1 MSILKAPLLR
11 PALILALA
19 AVAAAPAADADS
31 IATTSAWL
39 PVAHVVGPS
48 GTSRTDVEIFN
59 PDPDRAAEVT
69 LFFTPAG
76 VDGTN
81 LPGLRITPD
90 LRPRESLTLADIVV
104 NTLGVP
110 EGFGVLEVRS
120 GESTPIL
127 VTSVTYNEVRWAD
140 ATPLHAMSPP
150 DHEVHSGESAAR
162 LVTSVPF
169 SLGRRFGIYSQ
180 FSQAQPY
187 RKAVGFDDSV
197 FGDLY
202 IIGLRSDPIYRTDLA
217 LINPTGV
224 ELEAGVQL
232 VAAGGGD
239 PYVSRAYTVPPY
251 SIRQVNDLFEKEFV
265 ASGAPRGGP
274 YRLNVFVNLSNGA
287 RILGYASV
295 VDRRTGDSYLIPGE
309 PTIHP

>member
-1 MSILKAPLLR
+1 MSTLRAPLLR
-11 PALILALA
+11 PALALALA
-19 AVAAAPAADADS
+19 ALAAAPAAATDS

-39 PVAHVVGPS
+39 PAEHVASAIGD
-48 GTSRTDVEIFN
+48 SRTDVEIFN
-59 PDPDRAAEVT
+59 PDPERAAEVT

-76 VDGTN
+76 VDGTS

-90 LRPRESLTLADIVV
+90 LRPRESVTLTDVVV
-104 NTLGVP
+104 NTLGYA

-120 GESTPIL
+120 GVSTPIL
-127 VTSVTYNEVRWAD
+127 VTSVSYNEIRWAD
-140 ATPLHAMSPP
+140 PTPI
-150 DHEVHSGESAAR
+150 
-162 LVTSVPF
+162 LVTSRPYSV
-169 SLGRRFGIYSQ
+169 GRRFGITSQ
-180 FSQAQPY
+180 FSPAQPE

-202 IIGLRSDPIYRTDLA
+202 LIGLRSDPNYQTNLA

-224 ELEAGVQL
+224 DLEAGVQL

-251 SIRQVNDLFEKEFV
+251 SIRPVNDLFEKEFV

-274 YRLNVFVNLSNGA
+274 YRLNVFVNVANGA
-287 RILGYASV
+287 RVLCYASV
-295 VDRRTGDSYLIPGE
+295 LDRRTGDSYLIPGE
-309 PTIHP
+309 PTIPP

>member
-1 MSILKAPLLR
+1 MSTLRAPLFR
-11 PALILALA
+11 PALALALSALA
-19 AVAAAPAADADS
+19 AASAAATDS

-39 PVAHVVGPS
+39 PAEHVASAIGD
-48 GTSRTDVEIFN
+48 SRTDVEIFN
-59 PDPDRAAEVT
+59 PDPERAAEVT

-76 VDGTN
+76 VDGTS

-90 LRPRESLTLADIVV
+90 LRPRESVTLTDVVV
-104 NTLGVP
+104 NTLGHA

-120 GESTPIL
+120 GVSTPIL
-127 VTSVTYNEVRWAD
+127 VTSITYNEIRWAD
-140 ATPLHAMSPP
+140 ATPIRAMSPT
-150 DHEVHSGESAAR
+150 DNEVRSGESAPS
-162 LVTSVPF
+162 LVKSMPYSV
-169 SLGRRFGIYSQ
+169 GRRFGIHGR
-180 FSQAQPY
+180 FSPGQPY

-202 IIGLRSDPIYRTDLA
+202 LIGLRSDSNYQTDLA

-224 ELEAGVQL
+224 DLEAGVQL

-251 SIRQVNDLFEKEFV
+251 SIRPVSDLFEKEFV

-274 YRLNVFVNLSNGA
+274 YRLNVFVNVANGA
-287 RILGYASV
+287 RVLCYASV
-295 VDRRTGDSYLIPGE
+295 VDRRTGDSYQIPGE
-309 PTIHP
+309 PTISP